1 MSSKK
6 IINIV
11 GLFLIFIFIFLTIYT
26 SLYAAGYRLN
36 WHWQLRF
43 DQLISKTG
51 MLIVQTTPRN
61 VDFYLK
67 RDVGGFLTQK
77 EIIDYYQT
85 PAKIQNLL
93 PGKYNIHFEKDDYW
107 PISRNFEIYPNQTTT
122 LTNIFLFKKSLPLNI
137 YEGEKEEIVLSD
149 NKDKLILLDSGK
161 VINLDKKESVLS
173 LNDYRE
179 DALSK
184 YLGNNILLNGSNL
197 YDLDKKQKLFNV
209 QEIIDQ
215 DYLNFDFDLK
225 NNILYYNTG
234 EKISYIDINKKEEK
248 ILLDSG
254 DYLNFFIKDNLIY
267 TIEANQLNYYLRSYN
282 LDSLSRQRS
291 IIIPSGDY
299 KFTNQNLNLINLYD
313 SLSKRLILIEKDMF
327 LDRQRI
333 VNNVDNWRWFENN
346 LLWQK
351 NNEIYRY
358 NLNNNEKKLL
368 LRLSQ
373 NVTDFIWQTKENY
386 LIYSTKNSINI
397 VYFKNK
403 KNDHLE
409 ILRAQNIGPLYI
421 NDDQSILYFY
431 AETDNQSGI
440 FKLLLH

>member
-36 WHWQLRF
+36 WHWPLRF

-137 YEGEKEEIVLSD
+137 YEGKKEDIVLND

-161 VINLDKKESVLS
+161 VINLDKKESVLN
-173 LNDYRE
+173 LDDYRE

-421 NDDQSILYFY
+421 NDDQTILYFY
-431 AETDNQSGI
+431 AQIDSQSGI